1 MTELKGK
8 SKIVITFSIL
18 FATILILL
26 LFIFFVGK
34 KTYVVQFD
42 LNGGTLISGTLEQ
55 HILQGQDATP
65 PLVEK
70 EGAFLRS
77 WDTSYKR
84 ITRNV
89 VISAVWEYETTNGI
103 IYSDGENQNFVEIVG
118 AYKYLN
124 GEVYLGAFYDEK
136 KVLGIREN
144 AFFNCTGI
152 TKIYLLEGLIHIGE
166 GAFAGCTRLEEI
178 EIPETVTHIEAGAFR
193 GCESLEELTLNEG
206 LVKIG
211 ERAFEDCVLLEELIL
226 PESVEEI
233 DSAAFA
239 GCESLVI
246 KVKIAEED
254 VPKGWAEDWFGDA
267 EVVWGYVEEPEEEE
281 TTEKNNNNIFDKNN
295 KKEDEE

>member
-8 SKIVITFSIL
+8 SKIIITFSIL

-42 LNGGTLISGTLEQ
+42 LNGGTLISGSLEQ

-70 EGAFLRS
+70 EGAYLHS

-118 AYKYLN
+118 AYKYLS
-124 GEVYLGAFYDEK
+124 GEVYLGAFYEEK
-136 KVLGIREN
+136 KVIGIQDG
-144 AFFNCTGI
+144 AFLNCVGI
-152 TKIYLLEGLIHIGE
+152 TKVYLLDGLIHIGNS
-166 GAFAGCTRLEEI
+166 AFAGCTSLAEI
-178 EIPETVTHIEAGAFR
+178 EIPETVTHVEANAFR
-193 GCESLEELTLNEG
+193 GCEALEKITLNEG
-206 LVKIG
+206 LLSLG
-211 ERAFEDCVLLEELIL
+211 ANAFEGCALLEEIVL
-226 PESVEEI
+226 PESLEQI
-233 DSAAFA
+233 YPDAFF

-254 VPKGWAEDWFGDA
+254 VPSGWAEGWAGDA
-267 EVVWGYVEEPEEEE
+267 EVIWEYVEEIKTPEPV
-281 TTEKNNNNIFDKNN
+281 KNNNNIFNKHD